1 MKKPFGGVKKVGNS
15 HCLIVISNW
24 LCALCVGLGLGL
36 SCVWFGQQIT
46 QRQAAMTR
54 HHGISKAGN
63 SHYTKSTYVSPCVG
77 LCVGLEPERPTPRQ
91 CGAMSTKQANCVKMG
106 KDRMKGEK
114 LTGVSQEGDN
124 RPEQV
129 GQARRFCLIA
139 WWLWAAAGCC
149 CWDVRQQRSAWD
161 NVKQSSKLCI
171 SLCRP
176 WG

>member
-1 MKKPFGGVKKVGNS
+1 MKKTFGGVKKVGNS

-54 HHGISKAGN
+54 RHGISKAGN

-114 LTGVSQEGDN
+114 LTGVSPAGGNKADLAGGWDGSFMGLVGE
-124 RPEQV
+124 RPAASRLGV
-129 GQARRFCLIA
+129 GERSLI
-139 WWLWAAAGCC
+139 
-149 CWDVRQQRSAWD
+149 D
-161 NVKQSSKLCI
+161 
-171 SLCRP
+171 RP
-176 WG
+176 

>member
-1 MKKPFGGVKKVGNS
+1 MKKTFGGVKKVGNS

-54 HHGISKAGN
+54 RHGISKAGN

-106 KDRMKGEK
+106 KGKVMRGNW
-114 LTGVSQEGDN
+114 TAVSQAGVN
-124 RPEQV
+124 RPELV
-129 GQARRFCLIA
+129 GCWFVLINSVVAGGLLLARR
-139 WWLWAAAGCC
+139 G
-149 CWDVRQQRSAWD
+149 
-161 NVKQSSKLCI
+161 I
-171 SLCRP
+171 SECSLNDSTHRTHRA
-176 WG
+176 